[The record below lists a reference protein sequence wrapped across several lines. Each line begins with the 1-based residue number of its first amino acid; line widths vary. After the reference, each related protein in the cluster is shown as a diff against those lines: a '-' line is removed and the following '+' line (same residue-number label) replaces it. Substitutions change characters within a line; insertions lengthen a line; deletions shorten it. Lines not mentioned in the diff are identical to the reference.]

1 MRMTAKEIRGEMDEV
16 CILSYLP
23 THMRFPLASH
33 PTHTHTLSLS
43 KKKTPP
49 PQQQQ
54 ANSPPQADAHTATL
68 RTAALLRSHAHLLSD
83 CRHVLALV
91 ENMVLEHVDTIQT
104 AFTLLDAME
113 GMSPHVEGVRKE
125 MVGKLEGC
133 ERGLEELVGV
143 KGRVEGG
150 G

>member
-1 MRMTAKEIRGEMDEV
+1 
-16 CILSYLP
+16 
-23 THMRFPLASH
+23 
-33 PTHTHTLSLS
+33 
-43 KKKTPP
+43 
-49 PQQQQ
+49 
-54 ANSPPQADAHTATL
+54 
-68 RTAALLRSHAHLLSD
+68 
-83 CRHVLALV
+83 
-91 ENMVLEHVDTIQT
+91 MVLEHVDTIQT

-113 GMSPHVEGVRKE
+113 GMSPHVEGARKE